1 MIKQIIFHL
10 LLFSSVLL
18 FGQSEVKV
26 VVKTGETVRDIA
38 REYLKDPDL
47 WEEILRS
54 NNLKNPEQVK
64 AGMTLI
70 IPVESILKAK
80 NQIIKA
86 MKAINDATE
95 AGAKTFASQ
104 AINSAIE
111 LYNEAL
117 TERKAGNWKKSFDLA
132 VRSEKQAGEAQ
143 KLAQSKSK
151 AKSDATVA
159 SGKGKIEAKKPA
171 DPLWKDA
178 PVRSKLFENDRLR
191 TLSNS
196 FAEIL
201 FQDNS
206 KIKLSENSQLVIQKA
221 RVDLLQNKS
230 ESEVKLEKGNAFA
243 FLSGKSPKKDFK
255 VSVLG
260 AETEVNSKAFFL
272 QKEEKSTKI
281 ANYDGE
287 ISLKGKG
294 KSVVVKENQGSTV
307 TDNGNVSDP
316 KNLLPPPG
324 IRFPENNT
332 KQLSDTITFEWTQVT
347 GARRYWF
354 QIAYDKDFNKPVFN
368 SKNIAGTTQKLLLEP
383 GIYYWQ
389 VAAEDTEGFPGPYT
403 KPAILFMESKSTYA
417 YLTIQTPQNE
427 TVTDKD
433 EIVVSGST
441 DLTNSIEINNI
452 SVDVNPTTGGFSLPV
467 KLNKGPNAIT
477 VKAVNPDGGEKF
489 ITLRVKYEI
498 DSVIVLNYDASI
510 LKDEFGRYILP
521 SSEYVLRG
529 TTNGSAQVMLRSSVQ
544 NYHLKTFSDE
554 NGAFS
559 FTLQKFTR
567 ADSFYTT
574 VVSRSGHTSAF
585 TNSFI
590 LDPVQPSLTLDNEPP
605 QFTNKRVLEL
615 QGSSKNVHKMEVADG
630 EVVIS
635 GDKFTYRTELKPGQN
650 EISLIAAAPSG
661 KTTVL
666 RRSIYLDLEAPV
678 LGEYKITPLK
688 IPADG
693 YVTVTIAAKDMS
705 GLKRTSKLIFSAGE
719 DVFSETLLFNNAADM
734 YQGRFLVRAKEN
746 TELILRS
753 VLLED
758 YFGNFKEYKL
768 K

>member
-1 MIKQIIFHL
+1 MIKK
-10 LLFSSVLL
+10 LLFIVLLFNAVSL
-18 FGQSEVKV
+18 FGQSEIKV
-26 VVKTGETVRDIA
+26 VVKSGETVRDIA

-54 NNLKNPEQVK
+54 NNLKTPEQVK
-64 AGMTLI
+64 PGMTLV

-80 NQIIKA
+80 NQITKA
-86 MKAINDATE
+86 LKAINDATE
-95 AGAKTFASQ
+95 AGAKTFAAQ
-104 AINSAIE
+104 TINSAIE
-111 LYNEAL
+111 LYNDAL
-117 TERKAGNWKKSFDLA
+117 AERKAGNWKKSFDLA
-132 VRSEKQAGEAQ
+132 VQSEKQAGEAK
-143 KLAQSKSK
+143 KLAESKSK
-151 AKSDATVA
+151 TTSDATIA

-255 VSVLG
+255 VNVPG

-272 QKEEKSTKI
+272 KKEEKSTKI

-287 ISLKGKG
+287 IALKGNG

-307 TDNGNVSDP
+307 SDNGNVSDP
-316 KNLLPPPG
+316 KNLLPAPG

-332 KQLSDTITFEWTQVT
+332 KQLADSITFEWTQVT
-347 GARRYWF
+347 GAKRYWI
-354 QIAYDKDFNKPVFN
+354 QIAQDKEFNKPVFS
-368 SKNIAGTTQKLLLEP
+368 SKSLTVTSLKVLLEP

-389 VAAEDTEGFPGPYT
+389 VAAEDADGFPGPYT
-403 KPAILFMESKSTYA
+403 RPAVLFMESKSTYA
-417 YLTIQTPQNE
+417 YLTIQSPQNE

-433 EIVVSGST
+433 EVTVAGAT
-441 DLTNSIEINNI
+441 DLTNSVYINDTQ
-452 SVDVNPTTGGFSLPV
+452 VEVNPSTGAFSLPV
-467 KLNKGPNAIT
+467 RLNKGNNSIV
-477 VKAVNPDGGEKF
+477 VKAVNPTGGENV
-489 ITLRVKYEI
+489 ITLKVKYEI
-498 DSVIVLNYDASI
+498 DSVIVLQYDTSL
-510 LKDEFGRYILP
+510 LKDENGRYIIP
-521 SSEYVLRG
+521 SSEYVIRG
-529 TTNGSAQVMLRSSVQ
+529 TTNASAQVMLRSSVQ

-554 NGAFS
+554 NGEFS

-574 VVSRSGHTSAF
+574 VVSRSGHSAIF
-585 TNSFI
+585 SDGFV
-590 LDPVQPSLTLDNEPP
+590 LDAVQPSLSLNSEPP
-605 QFTNKRVLEL
+605 QFTNQRILEL
-615 QGSSKNVHKMEVADG
+615 QGTCTSVKSVEVNTG
-630 EVVIS
+630 EIVITD
-635 GDKFTYRTELKPGQN
+635 DKFSYRTELKPGQN
-650 EISLIAAAPSG
+650 QIDLIASAPNG

-666 RRSIYLDLEAPV
+666 RRNVYLDLDAPE
-678 LGEYKITPLK
+678 LGEYKLTPLK
-688 IPADG
+688 VPADG
-693 YVTVTIAAKDMS
+693 YVTITLAASDIS
-705 GLKRTSKLIFSAGE
+705 GLKRTAKLIFTAGE
-719 DVFSETLLFNNAADM
+719 DVFSETLLHNNTAGL
-734 YQGRFLVRAKEN
+734 YQGRFLVKAPVN
-746 TELILRS
+746 TDLILRS